1 MSLHTK
7 TSSFYAVSLILH
19 VDIHGGTLVFNGS
32 KICYKQQDTEKIGNI
47 TTKKVKDSDQA
58 TQPLI
63 YVNCLANQ

>member
-19 VDIHGGTLVFNGS
+19 VDIHGGTLEFNGS

-58 TQPLI
+58 TQQLI